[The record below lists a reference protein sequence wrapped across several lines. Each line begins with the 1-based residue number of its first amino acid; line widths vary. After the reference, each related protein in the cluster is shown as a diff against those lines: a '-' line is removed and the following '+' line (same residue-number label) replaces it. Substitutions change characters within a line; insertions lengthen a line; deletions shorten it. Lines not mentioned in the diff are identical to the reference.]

1 MMKRGRPNVRETI
14 QANLMTALSA
24 SQTPLTTSTLT
35 RVISKEV
42 NKQVSWNTVQK
53 YLNELIQTEKIQAI
67 ELPHS
72 KIEDRTGLTVYVL
85 KK

>member
-14 QANLMTALSA
+14 QSNLMSVLTG
-24 SQTPLTTSTLT
+24 SQTPMTTSTLT

>member
-14 QANLMTALSA
+14 QANLMSALA
-24 SQTPLTTSTLT
+24 VSQTPLTTSTLT

-42 NKQVSWNTVQK
+42 NKQISWNTVQK
-53 YLNELIQTEKIQAI
+53 YLDELIQTEKIQAI

>member
-1 MMKRGRPNVRETI
+1 MKRGRPNVRETI
-14 QANLMTALSA
+14 QANLMSALA
-24 SQTPLTTSTLT
+24 VSQTPLTTSTLT

-53 YLNELIQTEKIQAI
+53 YLDELIQTEKIQAI

>member
-14 QANLMTALSA
+14 QSNLMSALVG
-24 SQTPLTTSTLT
+24 SQTPMTTSTLT

-53 YLNELIQTEKIQAI
+53 YLDEMVQTEKVQAI

>member
-1 MMKRGRPNVRETI
+1 MS
-14 QANLMTALSA
+14 ALVG
-24 SQTPLTTSTLT
+24 SQTPMTTSTLT

-53 YLNELIQTEKIQAI
+53 YLDEMVQTEKVQAI